1 MKRFLSALL
10 FCGLV
15 LLFSQC
21 VIDRKTLV
29 GSAQLEKREFPVSG
43 FHRISLS
50 SLFQAEVYPSEN
62 YRVEVECNSNL
73 VDLLIV
79 EQKDDALVL
88 ALRPDYQFKDV
99 TVRAV
104 VYMPQLI
111 GIQGSGV
118 TRAYL
123 HDIRTSGFSGS
134 LSGISKLEGNLQVE
148 DALQLNASGA
158 SSVFLESRAA
168 SAKVSLSGTS
178 KYDGVLNV
186 EGSVEMDASGA
197 SSFVVKGRS
206 ETGRI
211 SLSGASKFSG
221 SSFLFVRSA
230 DVGASGASSVTLC
243 TNGEIS
249 ADLSGA
255 SSLYYYGDA
264 VVVKK
269 ETSGASSV
277 KRLGEMPQ

>member
-1 MKRFLSALL
+1 MKRILSTLL
-10 FCGLV
+10 FCGFV

-21 VIDRKTLV
+21 VMDRKTLV

-43 FHRISLS
+43 FRRISLS
-50 SLFQAEVYPSEN
+50 SLFQVEVYPSEN

-73 VDLLIV
+73 TDLLIV
-79 EQKDDALVL
+79 EKKDDALVL

-104 VYMPQLI
+104 VYLPQLI
-111 GIQGSGV
+111 GIQGSGA

-134 LSGISKLEGNLQVE
+134 LSGISKLEGNLQV
-148 DALQLNASGA
+148 DDVLQLNASGA
-158 SSVFLESRAA
+158 SVVLLESRAGT
-168 SAKVSLSGTS
+168 AKLSLSGTS
-178 KYDGVLNV
+178 KYDGKLNV
-186 EGSVEMDASGA
+186 EGPAEMEASGA
-197 SSFVVKGRS
+197 SSFVLQGRS

-221 SSFLFVRSA
+221 SSFVFVRSA
-230 DVGASGASSVTLC
+230 AVDASGASSATLC
-243 TNGEIS
+243 TDGELS

-264 VVVKK
+264 EVVKK

-277 KRLGEMPQ
+277 NRKGEMP